1 MLQAM
6 SNEDRKPLI
15 PLDAGWLFLLPGL
28 VVLSATILIPAL
40 DDVQDAV
47 FKRDRVLA
55 IERHRLQRLQNYI
68 DYLDAIDHGDE
79 SVELSLVASQLNMV
93 PEDAL
98 PLSPPTEPGRVNA
111 SVFPE
116 LEPAPLILRDAP
128 PRENRSL
135 LTRLAIGEKSRL
147 WMIVVGAICILIGL
161 LCGSGSTRR
170 EPAAPADP
178 PPPN

>member
-1 MLQAM
+1 MAR
-6 SNEDRKPLI
+6 SDRRPLI
-15 PLDAGWLFLLPGL
+15 SLDAGWLFLLPGL

-93 PEDAL
+93 PEDAT

-116 LEPAPLILRDAP
+116 LEPAPLVLRDAP

-135 LTRLAIGEKSRL
+135 RTRLATGEKSRL

-170 EPAAPADP
+170 ESTTALADP
-178 PPPN
+178 N